1 MSCRFK
7 DTQRLKGKNSKRHS
21 IKRTCGGM
29 GWGGSAGILISEK
42 IDVSQN
48 HHKEYN
54 GKRVNS
60 PRRYNNYKYTCIQHQ
75 SIQIYEAYIDRTEGE
90 TDSNTILAGD
100 FNTPLSIIYRY
111 PDRSI
116 EKQSI

>member
-1 MSCRFK
+1 
-7 DTQRLKGKNSKRHS
+7 
-21 IKRTCGGM
+21 M
-29 GWGGSAGILISEK
+29 GWGGSAGILISDK

-60 PRRYNNYKYTCIQHQ
+60 PRRYNNYKYTCTQHQ

-90 TDSNTILAGD
+90 TDSNTILVGD
-100 FNTPLSIIYRY
+100 FNTPLLIIYRTSRQINRETEHLNY
-111 PDRSI
+111 TVDQMGPTVI
-116 EKQSI
+116 YIYVTQ

>member
-1 MSCRFK
+1 
-7 DTQRLKGKNSKRHS
+7 
-21 IKRTCGGM
+21 M
-29 GWGGSAGILISEK
+29 GWGGSAGILISDK

-60 PRRYNNYKYTCIQHQ
+60 PRRYNNYKYTCTQHQ

-90 TDSNTILAGD
+90 TDSNTILVGD
-100 FNTPLSIIYRY
+100 FNTPLSIIYRTSRQINRETEHLNHTIDQMGPTVIY
-111 PDRSI
+111 I
-116 EKQSI
+116 YVTQ